1 VSDRG
6 RISVNAGYQLIAQGA
21 VLAFN
26 LVASPIIVHGL
37 GLEAYGILILVGI
50 TTSYF
55 GFVELGLGRASVQL
69 LARHRARGEPE
80 DFVEVLWTAT
90 LAYLALGIAG
100 AVLLAASAPLLV
112 RHALNVSE
120 ARQPE
125 AIQAFAIGAVGL
137 VIALQRNVASSVA
150 TAMERF
156 DIISRVTL
164 ATGALLAVLTVALV
178 LMGAGL
184 IGVMLG
190 SLAVQAA
197 GFFVYF
203 AVSWRLLPNLFPVR
217 WTVARLRAIAR
228 VSGYISVS
236 QIVNPLLEQ
245 IEKFLIGAFSAV
257 DRLPFYSVPY
267 SMAGA
272 LTIVPTSLATVIYP
286 AMARLLSQED
296 HAGVRETLRRATRYI
311 FVMLLGPVFFLI
323 VYAPSIL
330 AVWMGP
336 DFSANATTPLRI
348 LAVAILVNV
357 LSWPSY
363 HLLHAAGR
371 ADLTARYH
379 LLELIAHVP
388 LGIFLITRFGVVGAA
403 LAWLLRVSLDSLL
416 MFRAAARITGVLS
429 RSIGASLVRGALP
442 AVLLLPLAF
451 LGRPW
456 VQAANRGQAV
466 LMLATIGL
474 LYAGPA
480 VWLGLGGQERGVV
493 MGALRTL
500 LAGKGRETA

>member
-1 VSDRG
+1 
-6 RISVNAGYQLIAQGA
+6 
-21 VLAFN
+21 
-26 LVASPIIVHGL
+26 
-37 GLEAYGILILVGI
+37 
-50 TTSYF
+50 
-55 GFVELGLGRASVQL
+55 
-69 LARHRARGEPE
+69 
-80 DFVEVLWTAT
+80 
-90 LAYLALGIAG
+90 
-100 AVLLAASAPLLV
+100 
-112 RHALNVSE
+112 
-120 ARQPE
+120 
-125 AIQAFAIGAVGL
+125 
-137 VIALQRNVASSVA
+137 
-150 TAMERF
+150 
-156 DIISRVTL
+156 
-164 ATGALLAVLTVALV
+164 
-178 LMGAGL
+178 
-184 IGVMLG
+184 
-190 SLAVQAA
+190 
-197 GFFVYF
+197 
-203 AVSWRLLPNLFPVR
+203 
-217 WTVARLRAIAR
+217 
-228 VSGYISVS
+228 
-236 QIVNPLLEQ
+236 
-245 IEKFLIGAFSAV
+245 
-257 DRLPFYSVPY
+257 VPY

-403 LAWLLRVSLDSLL
+403 LAWLLRVSLDSWL

-456 VQAANRGQAV
+456 VQAANRGQAA